1 MPNDLTKIEEFID
14 SRYKLINEIKRLM
27 EALEAPSE
35 SVKREA
41 QREIVELLK
50 QGVAYRRGLNKALA
64 RLSRSEDLVNEYHR
78 ALADYIALVDSDV
91 EEDVLRKLFDVASR
105 EEGALRDNIELIL
118 RSLEEVKQLRTV
130 AQKWFKDSGD

>member
-130 AQKWFKDSGD
+130 AQKWFKDSGY

>member
-64 RLSRSEDLVNEYHR
+64 RLSRSED
-78 ALADYIALVDSDV
+78 
-91 EEDVLRKLFDVASR
+91 
-105 EEGALRDNIELIL
+105 
-118 RSLEEVKQLRTV
+118 
-130 AQKWFKDSGD
+130 

>member
-1 MPNDLTKIEEFID
+1 
-14 SRYKLINEIKRLM
+14 
-27 EALEAPSE
+27 
-35 SVKREA
+35 
-41 QREIVELLK
+41 
-50 QGVAYRRGLNKALA
+50 
-64 RLSRSEDLVNEYHR
+64 

-118 RSLEEVKQLRTV
+118 RSLEEVKRLRTV